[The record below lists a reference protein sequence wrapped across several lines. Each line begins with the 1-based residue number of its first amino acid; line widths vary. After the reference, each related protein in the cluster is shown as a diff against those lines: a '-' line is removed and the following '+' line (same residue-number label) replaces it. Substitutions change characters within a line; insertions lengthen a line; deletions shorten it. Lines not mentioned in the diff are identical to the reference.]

1 MMRSETVR
9 WGKKLQPSFTSNA
22 KNVVKCASGGGECR
36 YMRHARCYMRHANV
50 NVPSLATSH
59 HPPRPHFPYFKNI
72 YLTSKN
78 ETTLPLRF

>member
-1 MMRSETVR
+1 MMGSETVR

-36 YMRHARCYMRHANV
+36 YMRYANV